1 MDLFLQKISVNE
13 VRHIKNL
20 EIPINS
26 KGKKHLL
33 LTGKNGSGKTSILEA
48 LKNYLKGLE
57 NSQLSQVDNWINEE
71 REITNRIQKRL
82 IRRET
87 EEMPEE
93 TILQNENE
101 IRNLENRKKNL
112 ENRLRPFREVIP
124 VFNSF
129 STVQIRHQSGDFIV
143 AYFDSKR
150 TSQFSNPDG
159 IKKIDIKKVYNLDET
174 ANQIFIQ
181 HLVNLKADKSFA
193 RDDNDDK
200 TIGHIDLWFEKFT
213 DGLRDI
219 FDEKKLDLQFDKKN
233 YNFLLK
239 LPDRNAVNFN
249 TLSDGYSAILK
260 IITEVMFRMESKSSR
275 LYDLQGIVIIDEIET
290 HLHVELQKKILPF
303 LTTFFPRIQFIVS
316 THSSFVLSS
325 IEDAT
330 IYDLEHKF
338 HIEDLSGYSSEA
350 IIESYFL
357 SDKYSGVLKSKI
369 ERYTKLYSKKELKEE
384 ELSEFEYLRNYLR
397 NLPKFLAPELQLLVQ
412 NLELKELTK

>member
-1 MDLFLQKISVNE
+1 MDLFLQKISVKE

-26 KGKKHLL
+26 KDKKHLL

-71 REITNRIQKRL
+71 LEITNRIQKRL

-200 TIGHIDLWFEKFT
+200 TIGHVDLWFEKFT

-316 THSSFVLSS
+316 THSPFVLSS

-369 ERYTKLYSKKELKEE
+369 ERYTKLYSKKELEEE